1 MLIVGSTI
9 CATAPASYVFII
21 GRAVAGTGAAG
32 LLQGALGIIT
42 YIAPLEKRQ
51 LYIGA
56 VVSVFGISACGGP
69 ILGGVL
75 SDRVGWRW
83 CFWMWLYLSPRYLD
97 EQLISELL
105 EISHWVRSS

>member
-1 MLIVGSTI
+1 MSCKLFALIMRKILSAGSWFNDL
-9 CATAPASYVFII
+9 CY
-21 GRAVAGTGAAG
+21 RAGFLRLHNWPCGGWNWAAG

-42 YIAPLEKRQ
+42 YIAPLENRQ

-83 CFWMWLYLSPRYLD
+83 CFWM
-97 EQLISELL
+97 
-105 EISHWVRSS
+105 

>member
-1 MLIVGSTI
+1 MLVVGSTI
-9 CATAPASYVFII
+9 CANAPASYAFII
-21 GRAVAGTGAAG
+21 GRAVAGTRAAG
-32 LLQGALGIIT
+32 LLQGAYGIIT

-69 ILGGVL
+69 ILGGGGVL

-83 CFWMWLYLSPRYLD
+83 CFWMWLYLYPSTWID
-97 EQLISELL
+97 
-105 EISHWVRSS
+105 H